1 MASYEFTAKTV
12 DEAKKAGLASLGIS
26 EDQAVIEVLEES
38 AGFLG
43 MGKRAKIRITQKA
56 TDGERAVQFLE
67 GLSGKKKSL
76 ILAIAGIV
84 GLLLILFGTFG
95 EKKDKNEEISKN
107 TKENI
112 STLEYI
118 EHLENKI

>member
-1 MASYEFTAKTV
+1 M
-12 DEAKKAGLASLGIS
+12 
-26 EDQAVIEVLEES
+26 
-38 AGFLG
+38 
-43 MGKRAKIRITQKA
+43 
-56 TDGERAVQFLE
+56 QFLE

-95 EKKDKNEEISKN
+95 EKKNENEEISKN

-118 EHLENKI
+118 EHLENKIGNIAEQIIEIAQKYKSCMSKRDQRKLKSLIKRFNKVD